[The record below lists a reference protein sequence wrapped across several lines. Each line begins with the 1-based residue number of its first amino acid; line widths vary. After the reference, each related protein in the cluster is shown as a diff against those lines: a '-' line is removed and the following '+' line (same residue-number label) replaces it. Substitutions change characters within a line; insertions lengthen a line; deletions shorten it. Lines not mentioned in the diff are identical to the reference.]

1 MTEETPEE
9 KLARYEFVLDA
20 YVREL
25 ATLREENERLKSAAG
40 AHEVLKNIYS
50 DATQPTG
57 HRLKAAGLALPH
69 EMPRLM
75 PEKAAIDAACEE
87 ISEPLPVIIERQRA
101 RMDAMQR
108 EAGDIE
114 VSPSGAVR
122 VLPRPGSNGGNGSDQ

>member
-1 MTEETPEE
+1 
-9 KLARYEFVLDA
+9 L
-20 YVREL
+20 REL
-25 ATLREENERLKSAAG
+25 YLDPDTPPALRAKCAIG
-40 AHEVLKNIYS
+40 
-50 DATQPTG
+50 
-57 HRLKAAGLALPH
+57 ALPH
-69 EMPRLM
+69 EVARLL

-122 VLPRPGSNGGNGSDQ
+122 VLSHKPGSNGGSDEH